1 MLSENIQYI
10 SSLNIRA
17 ASILKCIY
25 IANNIQGG
33 PKSKPLPNDKKIVL
47 NRSYVILQMRL
58 DLFAKLKYQSSM
70 IILLVGIRYSIC
82 DLLFEFFIA

>member
-47 NRSYVILQMRL
+47 NRM
-58 DLFAKLKYQSSM
+58 
-70 IILLVGIRYSIC
+70 
-82 DLLFEFFIA
+82 